1 MTDPLPLSAHP
12 QGQNGLVE
20 ESFIESGELDAAIKR
35 NFPKELLLLMRRQ
48 AVDLLL
54 GDSKNQNQQGKST
67 LQFIKSVVED
77 RDDVKEVK
85 KGKRDQ
91 RWKFSI
97 KCAGIVLQWN

>member
-1 MTDPLPLSAHP
+1 
-12 QGQNGLVE
+12 
-20 ESFIESGELDAAIKR
+20 
-35 NFPKELLLLMRRQ
+35 MRRQ

-54 GDSKNQNQQGKST
+54 GNPKNQQGKST
-67 LQFIKSVVED
+67 LQFIKRVVED
-77 RDDVKEVK
+77 RDDVEEVK